1 MLRFNTGIH
10 NFTME
15 KGKTMGH
22 KNKPNRGSLVKQVQ
36 DSLDAKLQIGRKKK
50 PDKLSGISQNYIYSW
65 ETYHSYLKHCCYF
78 VKWCKENHGCKTIEQ
93 CKEYASE
100 WMKTREHLSVY
111 TQKMEASAL
120 VKLYG
125 CTLEELNIHTAAR
138 QRKDITRSRNTVKR
152 DRHFSESNHAELVAF
167 CRATGL
173 RRAELQALRGTALY
187 QDSSGYYLHIT
198 SGSKGGRE
206 RYAPIIG
213 DKDLVI
219 RLCKRAEDGK
229 VFEKI
234 PSGADIHSYRRDYAT
249 AIYQQHARPL
259 EQLTAKEKYYCRG
272 DRKGEVFDR
281 AAMRIASNALGH
293 GRIEVIAG
301 HYLKE
306 KET

>member
-1 MLRFNTGIH
+1 
-10 NFTME
+10 
-15 KGKTMGH
+15 
-22 KNKPNRGSLVKQVQ
+22 
-36 DSLDAKLQIGRKKK
+36 
-50 PDKLSGISQNYIYSW
+50 
-65 ETYHSYLKHCCYF
+65 
-78 VKWCKENHGCKTIEQ
+78 
-93 CKEYASE
+93 
-100 WMKTREHLSVY
+100 
-111 TQKMEASAL
+111 MEASAL

-152 DRHFSESNHAELVAF
+152 DRHFSESNHAELIAF
-167 CRATGL
+167 CRAAGL
-173 RRAELQALRGTALY
+173 RRAELKALRGTALY
-187 QDSSGYYLHIT
+187 QDRSGYYLHIT

-213 DKDLVI
+213 DKDLII
-219 RLCKRAEDGK
+219 RLCKQAGDGK
-229 VFEKI
+229 VFEKV

-249 AIYQQHARPL
+249 AIYWQHARPL

-281 AAMRIASNALGH
+281 AAMRITSNALGH

-306 KET
+306 RES

>member
-15 KGKTMGH
+15 KDKTMGH

-50 PDKLSGISQNYIYSW
+50 PDKPSGISQNYIYSW

-93 CKEYASE
+93 CKVYASE

-138 QRKDITRSRNTVKR
+138 QRKDITRSRNAV
-152 DRHFSESNHAELVAF
+152 
-167 CRATGL
+167 
-173 RRAELQALRGTALY
+173 
-187 QDSSGYYLHIT
+187 
-198 SGSKGGRE
+198 
-206 RYAPIIG
+206 
-213 DKDLVI
+213 
-219 RLCKRAEDGK
+219 
-229 VFEKI
+229 
-234 PSGADIHSYRRDYAT
+234 
-249 AIYQQHARPL
+249 
-259 EQLTAKEKYYCRG
+259 
-272 DRKGEVFDR
+272 
-281 AAMRIASNALGH
+281 
-293 GRIEVIAG
+293 
-301 HYLKE
+301 
-306 KET
+306 

>member
-1 MLRFNTGIH
+1 
-10 NFTME
+10 
-15 KGKTMGH
+15 MGH
-22 KNKPNRGSLVKQVQ
+22 KNKPNRGLLVKQVQ
-36 DSLDAKLQIGRKKK
+36 DTLDAKLQIGRKKK
-50 PDKLSGISQNYIYSW
+50 PDKIAGISQNYIYSW

-93 CKEYASE
+93 CKVYASE

-219 RLCKRAEDGK
+219 RLCKQAGDGK

-234 PSGADIHSYRRDYAT
+234 PSDADIHSYRRDYAT

-301 HYLKE
+301 HYLDRKLLWNMV
-306 KET
+306 